1 MDCPRCEQT
10 LVARTLAHSTVD
22 ECGTCGG
29 IWFDEG
35 ELQDARDEADP
46 DLSWQALDVFTD
58 ASRFALSRS
67 SRPCPRCL
75 LPMATV
81 DYDDAG
87 LQLDSC
93 PTCEGI
99 WFDQGEFAALV
110 RLLVN
115 EATRMDVPDYV
126 REAIEEAADLVRN
139 PKHVAAEWSQL
150 SAVLRMLRYRLLAE
164 NPRLVAAL
172 AAMQDAGSRV

>member
-1 MDCPRCEQT
+1 
-10 LVARTLAHSTVD
+10 
-22 ECGTCGG
+22 
-29 IWFDEG
+29 
-35 ELQDARDEADP
+35 
-46 DLSWQALDVFTD
+46 
-58 ASRFALSRS
+58 
-67 SRPCPRCL
+67 
-75 LPMATV
+75 MATV